1 MALNIIFMGTS
12 DFAVPILKSI
22 SESNH
27 KIKAVY
33 TQPPKKK
40 SRGQKIEKSP
50 INLESIKL
58 NISVRHP
65 NNLNSDDEYNFIKKS
80 GVKFIIVVAYGQI
93 IPQKILDI
101 PDIIFLN
108 IHASLLP
115 RWRGAAPIQRSIIHM
130 DKITGISIMKIISKL
145 DAGPFMMQ
153 QEVKIEAEDNFTILS
168 KKLSNLGSKLI
179 LKSLAELENK
189 VAKFQEQDEN
199 KVSYARKIE
208 KKESEVDWSIP
219 AKNIIAKING
229 LNPFPG
235 VWFKHLKNR
244 IKIIQAM
251 EVNQRGEIGEVLDEE
266 LTVGCKENSI
276 KILSIQKEGKNI
288 LDTKSFLTGYK
299 IKKGEKLI

>member
-1 MALNIIFMGTS
+1 MALNIIFMGTP

-58 NISVRHP
+58 NIPVRHP
-65 NNLNSDDEYNFIKKS
+65 NNLNSDDEYNFIRKS

-115 RWRGAAPIQRSIIHM
+115 RWRGAAPIQRSIIQM

-145 DAGPFMMQ
+145 DAGPYMMQ
-153 QEVKIEAEDNFTILS
+153 KEVEIEVEDNFTILS

-179 LKSLAELENK
+179 LKSLTELENK
-189 VAKFQEQDEN
+189 VAKFQKQDES
-199 KVSYARKIE
+199 KITYAKKIE
-208 KKESEVDWSIP
+208 KKESEINWNLP

-229 LNPFPG
+229 LSPSPG
-235 VWFKHLKNR
+235 VWFKHLKSR
-244 IKIIQAM
+244 IKIIQAI
-251 EVNQRGEIGEVLDEE
+251 EVNQRGEIGEVLDEK
-266 LTVGCKENSI
+266 LTVGCKEKSI
-276 KILSIQKEGKNI
+276 KILIIQKEGKNI
-288 LDTKSFLTGYK
+288 LDTKSFLAGYK